1 MKYVEETFYRRAEA
15 GRETRQLPAAVYN
28 LAHILLTRAPLGCLF
43 VPIRTMQ
50 YLAVLDREEFIFVD
64 REGGRLIEL
73 AWREFQPAART
84 SLDAPVAYRA
94 VYYAPQAPALMTRLQ
109 GEFARA
115 LRDLEARQAA
125 PDPRRVVKL
134 DAARR

>member
-1 MKYVEETFYRRAEA
+1 MIVEETFYRRPEVHREA
-15 GRETRQLPAAVYN
+15 RHLPAAVYN
-28 LAHILLTRAPLGCLF
+28 LAHVLLARAPRGCLF

-64 REGGRLIEL
+64 CEGGRRIEL
-73 AWREFQPAART
+73 AWREFRPADRT

-94 VYYAPQAPALMTRLQ
+94 AYYSPQAPALMPRLQ
-109 GEFARA
+109 SEFARA
-115 LRDLEARQAA
+115 LRDLEIKQAA
-125 PDPRRVVKL
+125 PAARQVIEL